1 MKRLDMRRKTGPRQ
15 CSDLFLRNIR
25 SDLATPRLTKHYATE
40 RTRSLFFLL
49 HCRKPKAEPF
59 MEWIVEIVL
68 PREVRKFFSA
78 IEEKDNQIQA
88 NQQKIL
94 RFNEEIDD
102 LIKKQARNRRG
113 YFDNVLC
120 FIKKNG
126 KEAHPCCVIQFQYR
140 QLEKK
145 QEMFK
150 LCYPNMKEA
159 GRCDDPNAIH

>member
-1 MKRLDMRRKTGPRQ
+1 
-15 CSDLFLRNIR
+15 
-25 SDLATPRLTKHYATE
+25 
-40 RTRSLFFLL
+40 
-49 HCRKPKAEPF
+49 
-59 MEWIVEIVL
+59 MEWIVETVL
-68 PREVRKFFSA
+68 PGEVRKLFSA

-126 KEAHPCCVIQFQYR
+126 KESHPHYVIQFQYR
-140 QLEKK
+140 QLEKNK
-145 QEMFK
+145 
-150 LCYPNMKEA
+150 
-159 GRCDDPNAIH
+159 RCLNFVTQT